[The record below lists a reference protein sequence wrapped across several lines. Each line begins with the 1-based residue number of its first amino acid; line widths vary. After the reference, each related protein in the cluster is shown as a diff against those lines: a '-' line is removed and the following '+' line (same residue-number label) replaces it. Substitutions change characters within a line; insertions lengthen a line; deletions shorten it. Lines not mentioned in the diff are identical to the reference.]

1 MKRNYR
7 GKKTDKDR
15 FWEGDREYGF
25 RQSHGGRDHFPE
37 GEWGSS
43 SEFGRNN
50 SFRESD
56 SYDRER
62 ERPYD
67 MDNFR
72 SGRHFSPDSIDFNRE
87 RMDSDFEGTRE
98 FNRSRFAEPYTGG
111 QFSRSQYGIGSHYSR
126 DWNDHSSPNYG
137 RFSGNGPK
145 GYKRSDD
152 RIREEV
158 CEALYSSPRVDASDI
173 EVTVN
178 QGCVS
183 LKGTVESRDAKRE
196 AESCIENLSGVE
208 DVFNELRELPTSGQ
222 KPLDKTGMSLNQ
234 GSQSNNQSH

>member
-1 MKRNYR
+1 MNRNYR
-7 GKKTDKDR
+7 GKKRGRDR
-15 FWEGDREYGF
+15 FGDSDREYGF
-25 RQSHGGRDHFPE
+25 RQSHGGRDNFSE

-43 SEFGRNN
+43 SEFGRNTD
-50 SFRESD
+50 FRESD
-56 SYDRER
+56 SFDRER

-72 SGRHFSPDSIDFNRE
+72 SGRQFSFR
-87 RMDSDFEGTRE
+87 SDVEGTRE

-111 QFSRSQYGIGSHYSR
+111 QFSRSQYGTGSHYSR

-137 RFSGNGPK
+137 AFSGKGPK

-158 CEALYSSPRVDASDI
+158 CEALYQSPRVDASDI
-173 EVTVN
+173 EVSVD

-183 LKGTVESRDAKRE
+183 LKGTVDSRDAKRE
-196 AESCIENLSGVE
+196 AESCIENLFGVE
-208 DVFNELRELPTSGQ
+208 DVFNELRVIQTSGQ
-222 KPLDKTGMSLNQ
+222 RPLDKTGMSLNQ
-234 GSQSNNQSH
+234 GSQSKTQSH

>member
-1 MKRNYR
+1 MNRNYR
-7 GKKTDKDR
+7 GKKKDR
-15 FWEGDREYGF
+15 DKFWEGDPEYGF
-25 RQSHGGRDHFPE
+25 RQSHGGREHFPH

-50 SFRESD
+50 YFRESD

-62 ERPYD
+62 ERPFD
-67 MDNFR
+67 TDDFR
-72 SGRHFSPDSIDFNRE
+72 SGRHFSSGGLDFNSE
-87 RMDSDFEGTRE
+87 KMDSDFEGTRE

-111 QFSRSQYGIGSHYSR
+111 QFSRSQYGTGSHYSR
-126 DWNDHSSPNYG
+126 DWSDHSSPNYG
-137 RFSGNGPK
+137 TFSGKGPK

-158 CEALYSSPRVDASDI
+158 CEALYRSPRVDASEI
-173 EVTVN
+173 EVTVD

-183 LKGTVESRDAKRE
+183 LKGTVDSRDAKRE

-208 DVFNELRELPTSGQ
+208 DVFNELRVIQASAQ
-222 KPLDKTGMSLNQ
+222 KPLDRTGKSLNE
-234 GSQSNNQSH
+234 GSQSNSQSH

>member
-1 MKRNYR
+1 MHRYYR
-7 GKKTDKDR
+7 GKKKDRDR

-43 SEFGRNN
+43 SEFGRNAN
-50 SFRESD
+50 FRESD

-62 ERPYD
+62 DRPLV
-67 MDNFR
+67 R
-72 SGRHFSPDSIDFNRE
+72 SDFKPDLR
-87 RMDSDFEGTRE
+87 DSDFEETRE

-111 QFSRSQYGIGSHYSR
+111 QFARSQYGTGSHFSR
-126 DWNDHSSPNYG
+126 DWSDHTSSNYG
-137 RFSGNGPK
+137 IFSGKGPK

-158 CEALYSSPRVDASDI
+158 CEALYRSPGVDARDI

-183 LKGTVESRDAKRE
+183 LKGTVDSRDAKRE

-208 DVFNELRELPTSGQ
+208 DVLNELRVIKASGE

-234 GSQSNNQSH
+234 GSQSNSQSH